1 MIKQAFP
8 SGCLSCMKKP
18 VFIFLSISAIFSA
31 VWYAFFRNG
40 ARRAKS
46 ASRRK
51 GRSSM
56 SRKRFALK
64 RITLLRMSP
73 SLLHCL
79 RPAARVYSI
88 LLPLCSVAALFTGSF
103 GLFCILIFQ
112 TGFLRLHCCFSRGL
126 PLPPFCTRCPTP
138 LPLSPV
144 DAPWTKPGF
153 SCGRFF
159 RLPLMWSLPRPDT
172 AAGTFRS
179 CWPGYVLT
187 CSGSAFCSG

>member
-1 MIKQAFP
+1 MLFQK
-8 SGCLSCMKKP
+8 
-18 VFIFLSISAIFSA
+18 
-31 VWYAFFRNG
+31 RG
-40 ARRAKS
+40 ALCKS

-56 SRKRFALK
+56 SRKHFALK

-79 RPAARVYSI
+79 RPAARVYST
-88 LLPLCSVAALFTGSF
+88 LLPLCSVAALFIGSWAV
-103 GLFCILIFQ
+103 LHSDFQ
-112 TGFLRLHCCFSRGL
+112 TGFLRLHCCFPGL

-159 RLPLMWSLPRPDT
+159 RLPLIWSLPRPDT